1 MWGQKVRKHNKS
13 DSPPNYPVITPS
25 ILWGLHLS
33 YPQKSLNSENQL
45 QKPSN
50 PDFSCLSHHFPMSF
64 RWVFSVVSHGG
75 PHLAQVVLPLCIGLQ
90 VLIPAL
96 APSCGSGYTNCRGS
110 RRWHADTGDI
120 SEQVFFVAVYCYHHY
135 YFFVII

>member
-1 MWGQKVRKHNKS
+1 
-13 DSPPNYPVITPS
+13 
-25 ILWGLHLS
+25 
-33 YPQKSLNSENQL
+33 
-45 QKPSN
+45 
-50 PDFSCLSHHFPMSF
+50 MSF

-120 SEQVFFVAVYCYHHY
+120 SEQVFFVGCILLSSLLLFCHHIVSIY
-135 YFFVII
+135 YTISYIYIV